1 MGSQH
6 PRGRPGENCQLRP
19 RSTPSCWAQQMGA
32 LPCPPLPLDGLQHT
46 AAIPRPL
53 CANRSFTCDPAG
65 HLLGQDALT
74 GTGNRTT
81 NQRKRA
87 PGQGG
92 NHALLSQG
100 WISGPARLS
109 RGAPPSKSRAE
120 ESKLREREVKSG
132 RGERIKSKT
141 FHTKWE
147 NGGQENHT
155 HDFFQYRFLNASGTY
170 DVVLLKKQRQQ
181 EPKVSQRAAAL
192 DPE

>member
-6 PRGRPGENCQLRP
+6 PRGRPGQNCQLRP
-19 RSTPSCWAQQMGA
+19 RSTPSCWVQQMGA

-53 CANRSFTCDPAG
+53 CANRSLTCDPAG

-109 RGAPPSKSRAE
+109 RGAPPAKAGLRNQSSQEEKSKAE
-120 ESKLREREVKSG
+120 EGRELSPRHFTLSG
-132 RGERIKSKT
+132 KMEDKRI
-141 FHTKWE
+141 
-147 NGGQENHT
+147 T
-155 HDFFQYRFLNASGTY
+155 HMIFFSTDF
-170 DVVLLKKQRQQ
+170 
-181 EPKVSQRAAAL
+181 
-192 DPE
+192 